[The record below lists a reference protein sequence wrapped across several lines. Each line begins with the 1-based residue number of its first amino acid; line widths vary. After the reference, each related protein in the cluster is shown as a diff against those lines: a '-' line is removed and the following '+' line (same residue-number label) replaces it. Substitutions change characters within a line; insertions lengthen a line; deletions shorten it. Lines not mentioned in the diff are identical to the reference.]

1 MGIIAI
7 ESIEIFAYHG
17 VYQVEREAG
26 NRFFV
31 DLYLETNLQ
40 KAAESDNLD
49 DTIDYFSVYK
59 IVLEKMKEPAN
70 LLETLVF
77 RIGPAVMDQFSQ
89 LISAK
94 VRVRKQSPHA
104 MSHAR
109 ETYVEEIFGRLNE
122 KKGQKVS
129 QFE

>member
-17 VYQVEREAG
+17 VYQIEREAG

-31 DLYLETNLQ
+31 DLYLETNLR
-40 KAAESDNLD
+40 KAAKSDNLE

-59 IVLEKMKEPAN
+59 LVLDKMQEPAN

-77 RIGPAVMDQFSQ
+77 RIGPAILEQFPQ
-89 LISAK
+89 LQSAK
-94 VRVRKQSPHA
+94 VRVKKQSPHA
-104 MSHAR
+104 MSQAR
-109 ETYVEEIFGRLNE
+109 ETYVEEIF
-122 KKGQKVS
+122 VS
-129 QFE
+129 ENDKSV

>member
-31 DLYLETNLQ
+31 DLYLETNLR
-40 KAAESDNLD
+40 KAAQSDNLE
-49 DTIDYFSVYK
+49 DTIDYFAVYK
-59 IVLEKMKEPAN
+59 IVLEKMKEPVN

-77 RIGPAVMDQFSQ
+77 KIGPALMSRFPELES
-89 LISAK
+89 SK

-109 ETYVEEIFGRLNE
+109 ETYVEEIFER
-122 KKGQKVS
+122 
-129 QFE
+129 

>member
-7 ESIEIFAYHG
+7 EAIEIFAYHG
-17 VYQVEREAG
+17 VYQIEREAG

-40 KAAESDNLD
+40 KAAISDNLD

-59 IVLEKMKEPAN
+59 IVLEKMKDPAN

-77 RIGPAVMDQFSQ
+77 RIGPAILGQFPQ
-89 LISAK
+89 LQSAK

-109 ETYVEEIFGRLNE
+109 ETFVEENFVREND
-122 KKGQKVS
+122 
-129 QFE
+129 

>member
-7 ESIEIFAYHG
+7 EAIEIFAYHG
-17 VYQVEREAG
+17 VYQIEREAG

-40 KAAESDNLD
+40 KAAISDNLD

-59 IVLEKMKEPAN
+59 IVLEKMKDPAN

-77 RIGPAVMDQFSQ
+77 RIGPAILGQFPQ
-89 LISAK
+89 LQSAK

-109 ETYVEEIFGRLNE
+109 ETYVEENFVREND
-122 KKGQKVS
+122 KKV
-129 QFE
+129 

>member
-17 VYQVEREAG
+17 VYQIEREAG

-40 KAAESDNLD
+40 KAAKSDNLD
-49 DTIDYFSVYK
+49 DTIDYFTVYK
-59 IVLEKMKEPAN
+59 LVLDKMEDPAN

-77 RIGPAVMDQFSQ
+77 RIGPAILERFPQ
-89 LISAK
+89 LQSAK

-109 ETYVEEIFGRLNE
+109 ETYVEEIFGREND
-122 KKGQKVS
+122 KIA
-129 QFE
+129 